1 MNRFANSWAIA
12 KQSWA
17 VLQNN
22 PSLAV
27 FPLISGIG
35 TLLVSIPF
43 LAPFVLLAMNQE
55 KHSAVVGPLG
65 YVIGLLMYAAVYTVV
80 IFCNSAL
87 VTCAYQNLRGLP
99 STPQEGFQN
108 AMRHLPKI
116 VGWAVLSATV
126 GQVLRAVQ
134 EKGGILGAVV
144 GGLVGLAWNLVVFF
158 VVPLMVIENLGP
170 IDALRE
176 SAERLKRTWGEQLIL
191 NGGMGLVSFVF
202 CVLPLMALIAL
213 AVVCFVSNIIALG
226 LILLGVGIL
235 YLMASMVV
243 MSCLTTVYQTA
254 LYVWSSTGALPAGF
268 SQDSIQFA
276 FVQKQ
281 GLFR

>member
-202 CVLPLMALIAL
+202 CVLPLMALVAL